1 MKFNCPNCRKEYDFM
16 ALRLSA
22 DLNAIIAML
31 NTFGRHHAVVW
42 AYAELFGVV
51 PFHAKAKKLRLIL
64 EELKK
69 LFDASGFSY
78 QKRLYRISPE
88 GIAEALNVVVK
99 KNFADGL
106 DSHNYLKKVMINIA
120 DREDKDSGRRTE
132 KDLRKKEASLMSG
145 SRSINGDTL
154 PQGVP
159 IYSGDYPV
167 IEEQVEAPRM
177 RTMPRVA
184 PLTDAELE
192 ANRQRLKGMVKE
204 IGG

>member
-16 ALRLSA
+16 TLRLSA

-31 NTFGRHHAVVW
+31 GTFGRHHAVVW

-120 DREDKDSGRRTE
+120 AREDKDSGRRTE

-145 SRSINGDTL
+145 SRSINGDIL

-159 IYSGDYPV
+159 INAAYPV
-167 IEEQVEAPRM
+167 PEEQVEAPRM
-177 RTMPRVA
+177 KTMPRIA
-184 PLTDAELE
+184 PLSDAEIE
-192 ANRQRLKGMVKE
+192 VNRQRLKKMAE
-204 IGG
+204 TIG

>member
-1 MKFNCPNCRKEYDFM
+1 MELQAESDVM
-16 ALRLSA
+16 
-22 DLNAIIAML
+22 AIIKMSVS
-31 NTFGRHHAVVW
+31 FGKHNNLVW
-42 AYAELFGVV
+42 AYAELFGIT
-51 PFHAKAKKLRLIL
+51 PMRAKAKKLRLIL

-69 LFDASGFSY
+69 LFDGAGFSY

-120 DREDKDSGRRTE
+120 EREEKTSGRQTE

-145 SRSINGDTL
+145 SRDAA
-154 PQGVP
+154 
-159 IYSGDYPV
+159 YPV
-167 IEEQVEAPRM
+167 PEEQVEPPPM
-177 RTMPRVA
+177 KMKTMPRTA

-192 ANRQRLKGMVKE
+192 ANRQRLKGMMKT
-204 IGG
+204 IG

>member
-16 ALRLSA
+16 AIRLSA

-69 LFDASGFSY
+69 LFDGAGFSY

-106 DSHNYLKKVMINIA
+106 DSHNYLKKVMINISE
-120 DREDKDSGRRTE
+120 REDKTSGRTAE

-145 SRSINGDTL
+145 SRGINGDTSR
-154 PQGVP
+154 QDVP
-159 IYSGDYPV
+159 IYSGSYPV
-167 IEEQVEAPRM
+167 PEEQVEAPRM
-177 RTMPRVA
+177 KTMPRTT
-184 PLTDAELE
+184 PLSDAELE
-192 ANRQRLKGMVKE
+192 ANRQRLKKMAEE
-204 IGG
+204 IG

>member
-16 ALRLSA
+16 ALRLSS
-22 DLNAIIAML
+22 DLNAIIAMFD
-31 NTFGRHHAVVW
+31 TFGRHHAVVW

-106 DSHNYLKKVMINIA
+106 DSHNYLKKVMITIA
-120 DREDKDSGRRTE
+120 EREDKDSGRGTE
-132 KDLRKKEASLMSG
+132 KDLRKKEAALMSG
-145 SRSINGDTL
+145 SRSDGSER
-154 PQGVP
+154 G
-159 IYSGDYPV
+159 
-167 IEEQVEAPRM
+167 R
-177 RTMPRVA
+177 
-184 PLTDAELE
+184 DAEARRDRIVSPEWIKFFEE
-192 ANRQRLKGMVKE
+192 AR
-204 IGG
+204 

>member
-1 MKFNCPNCRKEYDFM
+1 M

-69 LFDASGFSY
+69 LFDAGGFSY

-106 DSHNYLKKVMINIA
+106 DSHNYLKKVMIGIA
-120 DREDKDSGRRTE
+120 EREDKDSGRRTE

-145 SRSINGDTL
+145 SRDGEKLTRDVNDSA
-154 PQGVP
+154 
-159 IYSGDYPV
+159 YPV
-167 IEEQVEAPRM
+167 PEEQVEPPPM
-177 RTMPRVA
+177 KMKTMPRTA

-192 ANRQRLKGMVKE
+192 ANRQRLKKMVKE
-204 IGG
+204 IGGTK